1 MVSSVLPDRY
11 KKESL
16 SNQECNKK
24 RQPALQCLWLWG
36 ICRLSMTSSGE
47 RLNGASS
54 GRLSI
59 PRLAA
64 AEQRSRNDMAVGED
78 CWLGNSSK
86 SLPEQNSDS

>member
-1 MVSSVLPDRY
+1 
-11 KKESL
+11 
-16 SNQECNKK
+16 
-24 RQPALQCLWLWG
+24 
-36 ICRLSMTSSGE
+36 MTSSGE